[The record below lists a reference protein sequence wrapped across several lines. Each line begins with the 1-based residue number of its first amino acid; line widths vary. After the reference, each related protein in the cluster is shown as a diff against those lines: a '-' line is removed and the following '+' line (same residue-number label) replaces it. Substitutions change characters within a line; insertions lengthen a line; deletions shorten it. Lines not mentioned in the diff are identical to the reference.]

1 MACCHGYHALV
12 ASLLLSLGNRSP
24 SNALADPLPTRPSVP
39 SVLLLLCFF
48 GLPFSLLPC
57 LPALPPCPA
66 HALSCMLF
74 QSPKPMYIGPEG
86 AAEARARSPRRRLSN
101 SGSSASGS
109 SSSLCATSPVHSPN
123 PTPVRLDEPV
133 AKAETRRPHPFLD
146 PSTKTKASARPKSPG
161 ARGGKSAP
169 KRADGHG
176 PPSSKGVG
184 RVSPNPVKLI
194 NQKGEPVAG
203 VAPRVQGTAPSL
215 STSRRYEPPALDR
228 DWGPLRFPWPLPGC
242 ARVLWL

>member
-1 MACCHGYHALV
+1 
-12 ASLLLSLGNRSP
+12 
-24 SNALADPLPTRPSVP
+24 
-39 SVLLLLCFF
+39 
-48 GLPFSLLPC
+48 
-57 LPALPPCPA
+57 
-66 HALSCMLF
+66 MLF

-228 DWGPLRFPWPLPGC
+228 DWGPLRFPLLRRVASSRMCPRSVALREKGEGTREREMIEIGRQIGWFRLT
-242 ARVLWL
+242 ARRCCCGHLATRRATVRSGRGSDRQEAQTTSA